1 MLSLADN
8 PPIPRRVLQRCCG
21 RRHSHLLFQ
30 EYILHGDPHVSGSLG
45 LSAPNLCATAIPAGV
60 QVHFEQAR
68 KQRNET
74 FSHKV
79 RLPFGSIQALVVA
92 LLVVGAASRG
102 TAQIGTGK
110 TVIQKATEQFENST
124 LKTTSLG
131 NGLFLFAG
139 DGGNVTAIVD
149 DGTTLLID
157 SGMGSRIAAE
167 LSEAISKAT
176 LRPVTRVVNTHW
188 HFDHTGGNAVLGSEG
203 VTIIAQEDVR
213 TRMSS
218 VQNVPFVGLRDGHH
232 PPQALPTITYS
243 KSMALGQGSQRL
255 TLANYGPAHTDGDT
269 IIYIAPANVVV
280 VGDIFSNHFYPIIDL
295 ASGGSIDGMIHSL
308 DLILAQTD
316 EQTKIVPG
324 HGPVAT
330 RRDLQ
335 DYRDMLA
342 QVRLRI
348 KELITAGKAMDEA
361 VASAPT
367 KDFDAEWGSGYVP
380 SDVFTETVFSSL
392 TNVTSASR

>member
-1 MLSLADN
+1 MKHFFHEV
-8 PPIPRRVLQRCCG
+8 RR
-21 RRHSHLLFQ
+21 SF
-30 EYILHGDPHVSGSLG
+30 GSL
-45 LSAPNLCATAIPAGV
+45 
-60 QVHFEQAR
+60 
-68 KQRNET
+68 
-74 FSHKV
+74 
-79 RLPFGSIQALVVA
+79 QALVA
-92 LLVVGAASRG
+92 ALVVVVAASLG
-102 TAQIGTGK
+102 TAQTAKGK
-110 TVIQKATEQFENST
+110 TVIQRATEQFENSP
-124 LKTTSLG
+124 LKTTPLG
-131 NGLFLFAG
+131 NGLFLFSG

-157 SGMGSRIAAE
+157 SGMDSRIAE

-176 LRPVTRVVNTHW
+176 MRPVTRVVNTHW
-188 HFDHTGGNAVLGSEG
+188 HFDHTGGNASLGSEG
-203 VTIIAQEDVR
+203 VTIIAQEEVK

-218 VQNVPFVGLRDGHH
+218 VQSVPFVGLRDGHY
-232 PPQALPTITYS
+232 PLQALPTVTYS
-243 KSMALGQGSQRL
+243 NSMTLRQGPQRL
-255 TLANYGPAHTDGDT
+255 ALVYYGPAHTDGDT

-308 DLILAQTD
+308 DLILAHTD

-330 RRDLQ
+330 RRDVQ

-342 QVRLRI
+342 QVRQRI
-348 KELITAGKAMDEA
+348 KELITAGKTMDEA

-380 SDVFTETVFSSL
+380 SDVFTEMVFSSL
-392 TNVTSASR
+392 TNITSASR